1 MLTICRR
8 PISYSVCLRDSVKR
22 FPNETTKVRVKEK
35 REKLHLPRDPGPR
48 MVSLIFRN
56 SEESFSLS
64 RFSHKFPNFYK
75 NKGSKDC
82 LVRGTLK
89 QAQSFFMFRITG
101 PYSTAARS
109 ADPSWT
115 HILK

>member
-64 RFSHKFPNFYK
+64 RFSHKCHNFSK

-89 QAQSFFMFRITG
+89 QAQSFFMFCITG
-101 PYSTAARS
+101 SHCWAVQYDRAFCRS
-109 ADPSWT
+109 
-115 HILK
+115 IIF